1 MKRKL
6 ALLLAGMMAISLVA
20 CGDPKQDSTQPNT
33 ENTADSNQSETE
45 PSQTQPSE
53 TTPPD
58 SQNTE
63 GTQEELSLKDVF
75 SAHGMKVGTC
85 LSPNMIGNPVM
96 SKIIL
101 GQFNS
106 VTMENAMKPDAIL
119 NRAKSVQEGNL
130 VVEFGQDLIKMLN
143 WAKENGLSARGHT
156 IVWHSQTPD
165 WIFHEDFDQSK
176 PLVSREVMLER
187 LDYYTKQVFE
197 KLEEGGYS
205 EMFYAYDV
213 ANECWMEDGSM
224 RQNNWKATIGDDYL
238 WHAFSLADKYAPE
251 HIDLYYNDYNEQF
264 KEETFV
270 EFVKTLVDEEGNYL
284 IDGIGLQAHL
294 YTQDSLDEYFE
305 AVDLLATTGL
315 KIELTELDVS
325 LGAWQNTLPATDEN
339 LKTQGKFFYD
349 LISGLFERADAGKVK
364 MDALTFWGF
373 ADSLSWRSDA
383 SPLLY
388 NKGFKPKYSY
398 YGAMQMKD
406 QAGFD

>member
-1 MKRKL
+1 MKKKL
-6 ALLLAGMMAISLVA
+6 ALLLAGLMAISLVA
-20 CGDPKQDSTQPNT
+20 CGDPKQDSSQPNT

-45 PSQTQPSE
+45 PSQTQPSQ
-53 TTPPD
+53 TQPSD

-63 GTQEELSLKDVF
+63 SQQELSLIDVF
-75 SAHGMKVGTC
+75 AAHGMKVGTC
-85 LSPNMIGNPVM
+85 LSPNMIGNPLM

-119 NRAKSVQEGNL
+119 NKAKSIQEGTL
-130 VVEFGQDLIKMLN
+130 VVEFNQDLIKMLN
-143 WAKENGLSARGHT
+143 WAKQNGLSARGHT

-165 WIFHEDFDQSK
+165 WIFHENFDQAK

-187 LDYYTKQVFE
+187 LDHYMKQVFE

-205 EMFYAYDV
+205 EMFYAYDI

-224 RQNNWKATIGDDYL
+224 RESNWKATIGDDYL

-264 KEETFV
+264 KEEKCV
-270 EFVKTLVDEEGNYL
+270 EFVKTLVDEDGKYL

-294 YTQDSLDEYFE
+294 YTQDDLEEYFQ
-305 AVDLLATTGL
+305 ALDLMAETGL

-325 LGAWQNTLPATDEN
+325 LGAWQNTLPATEDN
-339 LKTQGKFFYD
+339 LKDQGKFYYD
-349 LISGLFERADAGKVK
+349 LINGLFERADAGKVK

-373 ADSLSWRSDA
+373 ADSLSWRSSA

-388 NKGFKPKYSY
+388 DKGFKPKYSY

>member
-1 MKRKL
+1 MKKKL
-6 ALLLAGMMAISLVA
+6 ALLLAGLLVISFVG
-20 CGDPKQDSTQPNT
+20 CGTPKDDPTQKDTNST
-33 ENTADSNQSETE
+33 EMSETGE
-45 PSQTQPSE
+45 
-53 TTPPD
+53 D
-58 SQNTE
+58 SQNQPTE
-63 GTQEELSLKDVF
+63 SQKPETENSEDKQVDLSLKDVF
-75 SAHGMKVGTC
+75 AEHGMKVGTC
-85 LSPNMIGNPVM
+85 LTPQMTSNVQM

-119 NRAKSVQEGNL
+119 NQAKSVQEGNL
-130 VVEFGQDLIKMLN
+130 VVEFKQDLVKMLN
-143 WAKENGLSARGHT
+143 WAKENNLGVRGHT

-165 WIFHEDFDQSK
+165 WIFHEDFDMSK
-176 PLVSREVMLER
+176 PLVSREVMLDR
-187 LDYYTKQVFE
+187 LDHYMKQVFE

-205 EMFYAYDV
+205 ELVYAYDV

-238 WHAFSLADKYAPE
+238 WHAFNLANKYAPE

-270 EFVKTLVDEEGNYL
+270 EFVKTLVDENGNYL

-294 YTQDSLDEYFE
+294 YTQDSLEEYFE

-315 KIELTELDVS
+315 KLELTELDVS
-325 LGAWQNTLPATDEN
+325 LGAWQNTLAATDDN
-339 LKTQGKFFYD
+339 LKAQGRFYYD
-349 LISGLFERADAGKVK
+349 LINGLFERVDAGKVK

-373 ADSLSWRSDA
+373 ADGLSWRSDA

-388 NKGFKPKYSY
+388 NKIYVPKYSY
-398 YGAMQMKD
+398 YGAMQIKD
-406 QAGFD
+406 KAGFDD